1 MNVSFGGTL
10 LGLALALTAPANAP
24 ATATASDEI
33 AITNSSE
40 EARAIYLR
48 ARDLQERLRAL
59 DANRLYKEALAK
71 EPDFALAHLGVAN
84 TAISNEEF
92 FAALGQ
98 AMKRA
103 SRVSEGERWL
113 IEATHAGATAQPDRQ
128 RALLEKLAK
137 AFPRDERAQTLLGNY
152 FFGLQDYPA
161 AIAAYERAVAID
173 PKFSQP
179 YNQLGYAY
187 RFQERFDEAEAT
199 FRKYIALLPDD
210 PNPYD
215 SLAELLMK
223 RGRFEESIA
232 QYEKA
237 LRIDEHFVASYVGI
251 SQNQVFQNRHEEARK
266 SLARL
271 TAVARNDGERRQAL
285 FWTAMSYVD
294 EGKPDQALATVEKMT
309 QIALA
314 TGGANTVAGDLN
326 LMGQILLEAGR
337 ADAAAEKFAQ
347 QQQTMAKADVPAEVK
362 ETARRNMFF
371 NGARIALL
379 RNDLQAAKTLARQYA
394 HRVQQKK
401 VPFELWQQHE
411 LAGRIALA
419 EGDAAGAVRE
429 LQKANAQDPRVMY
442 LLAQALRKQG
452 DTAQAKVVSEKA
464 ANFNGLAA
472 NYAYVRAKARELVA
486 AAHGS

>member
-1 MNVSFGGTL
+1 MNVSVGGTL
-10 LGLALALTAPANAP
+10 LGLALAVTAVAGAP
-24 ATATASDEI
+24 ASDEI
-33 AITNSSE
+33 AITTGSE
-40 EARAIYLR
+40 EARAVYLR
-48 ARDLQERLRAL
+48 ARDFQERLRAL

-71 EPDFALAHLGVAN
+71 DPEFALAHLGVAN

-92 FAALGQ
+92 FAALDQ
-98 AMKRA
+98 AMKRV

-113 IEATHAGATAQPDRQ
+113 IEATRAGATAQPDRQ
-128 RALLEKLAK
+128 RMLLEKLAR

-152 FFGLQDYPA
+152 EFGLQDYPA

-173 PKFSQP
+173 PRFSQP

-199 FRKYIALLPDD
+199 FRKYIELLPDD

-232 QYEKA
+232 QYENA
-237 LRIDEHFVASYVGI
+237 LRIDRHFVASYVGI

-266 SLARL
+266 TLERL
-271 TAVARNDGERRQAL
+271 TKVARNDGERRQAL

-294 EGKPDQALATVEKMT
+294 EGKPELALATVEKMAE
-309 QIALA
+309 IARA
-314 TGGANTVAGDLN
+314 TGGANTLAGDLN

-337 ADAAAEKFAQ
+337 PDEAAAKFAQ
-347 QQQTMAKADVPAEVK
+347 QQQSLAKANVPAEVK
-362 ETARRNMFF
+362 ETARRNLFF
-371 NGARIALL
+371 NGARVALL
-379 RNDLQAAKTLARQYA
+379 RNDLKAAKTLARQYA

-442 LLAQALRKQG
+442 LLAQALRQQG
-452 DTAQAKVVSEKA
+452 DTAKAKVLSEKA

-472 NYAYVRAKARELVA
+472 NYAYVRAKARELLA